1 MYACPATT
9 LVAGVPVIVGGWLGV
24 TGGGVTGGGVTGG
37 GVTGGGVTGGGV
49 TGGGVTGGSVT
60 GGCTA
65 DDPLPDPPPHPVNAN
80 IRSPASAADAVV

>member
-1 MYACPATT
+1 VYACPATT
-9 LVAGVPVIVGGWLGV
+9 LVAGVPVIVGGWL
-24 TGGGVTGGGVTGG
+24 GVTGG